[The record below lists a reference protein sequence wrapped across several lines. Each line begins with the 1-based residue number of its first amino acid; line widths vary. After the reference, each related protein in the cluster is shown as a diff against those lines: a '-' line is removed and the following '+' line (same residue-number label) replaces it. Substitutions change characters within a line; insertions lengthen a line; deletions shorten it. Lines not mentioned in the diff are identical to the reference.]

1 MKIYFKQKPGK
12 RRGIKSLLKMG
23 FENPYS
29 FKRTFKDP
37 EYTKLEFR
45 SARRSF
51 GDLLLIC
58 KTYFPNTTE
67 EKLAKTLLE
76 LHKEIGVRASYC
88 TTINKVVFFKD
99 PAKVSFGY
107 GVNGLQK
114 RLKGEGTHSFNE
126 ILKLANQK

>member
-1 MKIYFKQKPGK
+1 MKIYFEQKPGK

-23 FENPYS
+23 FSGQSS
-29 FKRTFKDP
+29 FNRTFKDP
-37 EYTKLEFR
+37 ECTKLEFR
-45 SARRSF
+45 RARRSF

-76 LHKEIGVRASYC
+76 LNKEIGVRASYC
-88 TTINKVVFFKD
+88 YTINKVVFLKD
-99 PAKVSFGY
+99 PRKVQFGY
-107 GVNGLQK
+107 GVGPAQK
-114 RLKGEGTHSFNE
+114 NEKGKGTHSFAE